1 MRSRLIVACSL
12 ALALAHGEGL
22 EAGQNAEAAALEMLA
37 RLDAYFATYQA
48 ELGQLV
54 ADERLVQNVARGTG
68 SGVNAIRLTRE
79 IRSEVA
85 FVDLPGGAG
94 WLGFRDV
101 QMVSGKNVRAPGPS
115 LAEVLVRSGADNY
128 QQARALLLA
137 GARHNLGEPR
147 TTNLPT
153 LPLELL
159 HQRHRWRYDIR
170 LEAYERVEGRRT
182 ARVLLEER
190 STPSVVRRGD
200 GGDLMTRVVGWVEP
214 ATGQL
219 WRAEVRLEDP
229 RLIFAE
235 RHAPTVVRVHFKA
248 GGPSGLIVPD
258 RMEEEFFDSVHGKG
272 DGQSRYSNYR
282 RFQTAARVLPPP
294 QPVGQPQP

>member
-1 MRSRLIVACSL
+1 MAARIASVTVVAAVVL
-12 ALALAHGEGL
+12 LTTVR
-22 EAGQNAEAAALEMLA
+22 GQQTSPTAEHVLA
-37 RLDAYFATYQA
+37 RLDAYFETYHL
-48 ELGQLV
+48 ELSAMV

-85 FVDLPGGAG
+85 FIDLPGSAG

-101 QMVSGKNVRAPGPS
+101 RTVSGKDVRAPGPS
-115 LAEVLVRSGADNY
+115 LAEVLVRAGADNY

-159 HQRHRWRYDIR
+159 HQRQRWRYDIR
-170 LEAYERVEGRRT
+170 IEAYERVERLRT

-190 STPSVVRRGD
+190 STPSLVRRGD
-200 GGDLMTRVVGWVEP
+200 GGDLMARVVAWVEP
-214 ATGQL
+214 DSGQL

-235 RHAPTVVRVHFKA
+235 RHAPTVVRVHFRA
-248 GGPSGLIVPD
+248 NGPNGLIVPD
-258 RMEEEFFDSVHGKG
+258 RMDEEFFDSVHGKG
-272 DGQSRYSNYR
+272 DGQSRYGNYR
-282 RFQTAARVLPPP
+282 RFQSAARVLPPP
-294 QPVGQPQP
+294 AQPDEQLRP

>member
-1 MRSRLIVACSL
+1 MVVAGVVL
-12 ALALAHGEGL
+12 LTTGRAQQTNPT
-22 EAGQNAEAAALEMLA
+22 AGQVLA
-37 RLDAYFATYQA
+37 RLDAYVETYHV
-48 ELGQLV
+48 ELSAMV

-85 FVDLPGGAG
+85 FIDLPGGAG

-101 QMVSGKNVRAPGPS
+101 RTVSGKDVRAPGPS

-159 HQRHRWRYDIR
+159 SQRNRWRYDIR
-170 LEAYERVEGRRT
+170 IQAYERVERLRT

-190 STPSVVRRGD
+190 STPSLVRRGD
-200 GGDLMTRVVGWVEP
+200 GGDLMARVVAWVEP
-214 ATGQL
+214 DTGQL
-219 WRAEVRLEDP
+219 WRAEVLLEDP
-229 RLIFAE
+229 RLIFAA

-248 GGPSGLIVPD
+248 NGPNGLIVPD
-258 RMEEEFFDSVHGKG
+258 RMEEEFFDSVHGEG
-272 DGQSRYSNYR
+272 DGQSRYGNYR
-282 RFQTAARVLPPP
+282 RFQTAVRVLPPP
-294 QPVGQPQP
+294 QPDGQPRP

>member
-1 MRSRLIVACSL
+1 MRSWMGLMGGVAVALTATPGAQSSAASTAEHIL
-12 ALALAHGEGL
+12 AK
-22 EAGQNAEAAALEMLA
+22 
-37 RLDAYFATYQA
+37 LDAYFEAYHL
-48 ELGQLV
+48 ELSALV

-85 FVDLPGGAG
+85 FVDLPGDAG

-101 QMVSGKNVRAPGPS
+101 RTVSGKDVRAPGPS
-115 LAEVLVRSGADNY
+115 LADVLIRSGSDNY

-159 HQRHRWRYDIR
+159 SRRQRWRYDIR
-170 LEAYERVEGRRT
+170 LEAYERVERLRT

-190 STPSVVRRGD
+190 STPSLVRRGD
-200 GGDLMTRVVGWVEP
+200 GGDLMARVVGWVEP
-214 ATGQL
+214 DTGQL

-235 RHAPTVVRVHFKA
+235 RHAPTVVRVYFKA
-248 GGPSGLIVPD
+248 SGPNRLIVPD
-258 RMEEEFFDSVHGKG
+258 RMEEEFFDSVHGRG
-272 DGQSRYSNYR
+272 DGESRYGNYR
-282 RFQTAARVLPPP
+282 RFQTAARVVPPL
-294 QPVGQPQP
+294 